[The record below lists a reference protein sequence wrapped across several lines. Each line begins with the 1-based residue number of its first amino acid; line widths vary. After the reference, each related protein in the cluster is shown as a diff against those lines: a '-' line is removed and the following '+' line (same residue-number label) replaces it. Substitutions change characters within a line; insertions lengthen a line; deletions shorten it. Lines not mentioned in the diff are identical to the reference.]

1 MIFINVFNCMVYR
14 LPIDFL
20 FPILGFHS
28 FFLSSVIVYLFIFC
42 FCFYSCVGAGPI
54 TDMTCDTS
62 N

>member
-1 MIFINVFNCMVYR
+1 MIFINVFNCMVYW

-20 FPILGFHS
+20 FPFWTS

-42 FCFYSCVGAGPI
+42 FCFCSCVGAGPI